1 MHNRNTVRYYLLL
14 TALLFFLFISNDF
27 GLVDVEKTAIVMAVG
42 IDREEDTFIITSQ
55 IAIPEEKQQ
64 GASKTTQMVS
74 RGKTVAEAF
83 EEINDKTGW
92 YPKLV
97 FCRLILF
104 GEKAAQQNLFDAL
117 DFFLRDEYVSD
128 DCLLAVCDGVAKDFL
143 NVQTPTN
150 GVSSLA
156 IQALLSSHAERVGAV
171 MPNTLREF
179 SATSAGD
186 AKSGYLP
193 VVKIEEPQE
202 EVGGETGE
210 PKNPSGSSGDSG
222 SAGSASG
229 GSGSSG
235 SGGSGGQG
243 QSGAGL
249 TSGKEKVFVVAKTA
263 LFKNGVQVGELDK
276 TQTFAFGA
284 VKTDF
289 KLAPYTFTADER
301 AYTLTIKHNA
311 PKIELKFDKTGV
323 VKLKIDVVMTAGI
336 ADFSKSTN
344 ANQVRDVGAVPKK
357 VLQSAGET
365 LRKEIEETVKRTNE
379 VDCDVLGLVDT
390 LKKYH
395 NDYFNA
401 FKDDLLSRLSVSV
414 NVKFKSVR

>member
-1 MHNRNTVRYYLLL
+1 MHNRNTVRYYLIL
-14 TALLFFLFISNDF
+14 TAVLFFLFISNDF

-42 IDREEDTFIITSQ
+42 IDREDDTFIVTSQ

-74 RGKTVAEAF
+74 RGETVAEAF

-104 GEKAAQQNLFDAL
+104 GEKAAEQNLFDAL

-150 GVSSLA
+150 GVSSIA
-156 IQALLSSHAERVGAV
+156 VQSLLSAHAERVGAV

-186 AKSGYLP
+186 SKSGYLP

-202 EVGGETGE
+202 EVGGEKGE
-210 PKNPSGSSGDSG
+210 PKNPSGNSGDSG
-222 SAGSASG
+222 SSGTASG
-229 GSGSSG
+229 GSGSSN
-235 SGGSGGQG
+235 GQG
-243 QSGAGL
+243 QGGQGL
-249 TSGKEKVFVVAKTA
+249 TSGKEKVFVVSKTA
-263 LFKNGVQVGELDK
+263 LFKDGKRVGQLDK

-289 KLAPYTFTADER
+289 KLAPYTFSTDEQ
-301 AYTLTIKHNA
+301 AYTLTIKHND
-311 PKIELKFDKTGV
+311 PKI
-323 VKLKIDVVMTAGI
+323 KLKMDKNGLAKVKIEVVMTAGI
-336 ADFSKSTN
+336 SDFSKAKNS
-344 ANQVRDVGAVPKK
+344 NQVRDAGAVPKQ
-357 VLQSAGET
+357 VLKAASEK
-365 LRKEIEETVKRTNE
+365 LEKEIKQTVLTANE
-379 VDCDVLGLVDT
+379 ANCDVLGLTDT

-395 NDYFNA
+395 NKYFNEY
-401 FKDDLLSRLSVSV
+401 KKDLLSRLSVDV
-414 NVKFKSVR
+414 KVKFKSVR